1 LLLLGLA
8 WFSSCSKQ
16 DTNPQLEIKV
26 VNLDGQPVPDV
37 KVGLFDELDEWS
49 MLENP
54 VQVWRET
61 DQNGEVLFVD
71 LIEQVYYIYADGDSL
86 SNIGHQIMLD
96 EVLIVNEIRQLTV
109 TIE

>member
-1 LLLLGLA
+1 
-8 WFSSCSKQ
+8 
-16 DTNPQLEIKV
+16 
-26 VNLDGQPVPDV
+26 
-37 KVGLFDELDEWS
+37 

>member
-1 LLLLGLA
+1 VKKSINIKTTYFRAAILLLLGLA

-54 VQVWRET
+54 VQVWR
-61 DQNGEVLFVD
+61 LRA
-71 LIEQVYYIYADGDSL
+71 Y
-86 SNIGHQIMLD
+86 
-96 EVLIVNEIRQLTV
+96 
-109 TIE
+109 